1 MRKLV
6 IVTES
11 GADLPQTYV
20 DRYQIEVLPMHIIV
34 GDKEYLDGNLEI
46 QKIYNYFKEYK
57 KVPSTSATN
66 PSQYQEAFQR
76 ITTENPGCFIIHI
89 GYSSEAS
96 CTFRNACI
104 ASEEMDNVYHID
116 SKNVSGGE
124 SAIIIK
130 AAELIEKN
138 PDMNPIELK
147 AKIETYVDRAKMSFI
162 PGRLEFLKAGGRV
175 SNAAYVGATVLNIK
189 PLIEIVEGKLV
200 ATKKYRGSIN
210 RIFEKYF
217 SEYIQ
222 RCNLE
227 LEQLF
232 IIFSLGVDEA
242 LLQKIEHISMQ
253 KGFKK
258 IIRVQTGAVI
268 TCHCGP
274 SGIGIGGFEKE

>member
-1 MRKLV
+1 MRKLI

-11 GADLPQTYV
+11 GADLPKEYV
-20 DRYQIEVLPMHIIV
+20 DRYQIEVLPMHIMV
-34 GDKEYLDGNLEI
+34 GDKQYLDGQLDI
-46 QKIYNYFKEYK
+46 QHIYDYFKETK

-66 PSQYQEAFQR
+66 PDQYQEAFER
-76 ITTENPGCFIIHI
+76 ITAKNPGCFIIHI

-96 CTFRNACI
+96 CTFANACI
-104 ASEEMDNVYHID
+104 ASQDMHNVYHID

-138 PDMNPIELK
+138 PDMDPAELK
-147 AKIETYVDRAKMSFI
+147 LKVEAYAARAKMSFI

-175 SNAAYVGATVLNIK
+175 SNASYIGATVLNIK
-189 PLIEIVEGKLV
+189 PMIEIIEGKLI

-210 RIFEKYF
+210 KIIEKYF
-217 SEYIQ
+217 EEYVH
-222 RCNLE
+222 RHNLE

-232 IIFSLGVDEA
+232 CIFSMGVEEA
-242 LLQKIEHISMQ
+242 VLQKIEQISKQ

-258 IIRVQTGAVI
+258 MIRVQTGAVI

-274 SGIGIGGFEKE
+274 GGIGLSGFEKE

>member
-1 MRKLV
+1 MKKLFV
-6 IVTES
+6 VTES
-11 GADLPQTYV
+11 GADLPKEYV
-20 DRYQIEVLPMHIIV
+20 ERYEIEVLPMHINV
-34 GDKEYLDGNLEI
+34 GDKQYLDGQLDI
-46 QKIYNYFKEYK
+46 QLIYDYFKETK
-57 KVPSTSATN
+57 KVPSTAAAN
-66 PSQYQEAFQR
+66 PSQYQEAFER
-76 ITTENPGCFIIHI
+76 ITAEHPGCFIIHI

-104 ASEEMDNVYHID
+104 ASENMHNVYHID

-138 PDMNPIELK
+138 PDMDPAELK
-147 AKIETYVDRAKMSFI
+147 IKIESFAARARMSFI

-175 SNAAYVGATVLNIK
+175 SNAAYIGATVLNIK
-189 PLIEIVEGKLV
+189 PMIEIIEGKLI

-210 RIFEKYF
+210 KIIEKYF
-217 SEYIQ
+217 EDYIN
-222 RCNLE
+222 RHNLE

-232 IIFSLGVDEA
+232 FIFSMGVEEA
-242 LLQKIEHISMQ
+242 LLQKMEQISIQ
-253 KGFKK
+253 KGFKN

-274 SGIGIGGFEKE
+274 GGIGISGFEKE

>member
-1 MRKLV
+1 MRKLF

-11 GADLPQTYV
+11 GADLPKEYV
-20 DRYQIEVLPMHIIV
+20 DRYQIEVLPMHIMV
-34 GDKEYLDGNLEI
+34 GDKQYLDGQLDI
-46 QKIYNYFKEYK
+46 QRIYDYFKETK

-66 PSQYQEAFQR
+66 PDQYQEAFER
-76 ITTENPGCFIIHI
+76 ITAKNPGCIIIHI

-96 CTFRNACI
+96 CTFANACI
-104 ASEEMDNVYHID
+104 ASQDMHNVYHID

-130 AAELIEKN
+130 AAKLIEKN
-138 PDMNPIELK
+138 PDIDPAELK
-147 AKIETYVDRAKMSFI
+147 VKVEAYAARAKMSFI

-175 SNAAYVGATVLNIK
+175 SNAAYIGATVLNIK
-189 PLIEIVEGKLV
+189 PMIEIIEGKLI

-210 RIFEKYF
+210 KIIEKYF
-217 SEYIQ
+217 EDYIH
-222 RCNLE
+222 RHNLE

-232 IIFSLGVDEA
+232 CIFSMGVEEA
-242 LLQKIEHISMQ
+242 VLQKIEQISKQ
-253 KGFKK
+253 KGFKE

-274 SGIGIGGFEKE
+274 GGIGLSGFEKE